1 MQLDAKWGF
10 LAKGSLQ
17 PGILEGLDPLVK
29 KSPLFMVK
37 NGTSLFYSGTHVS
50 MHGTVVNCFVTI
62 L

>member
-17 PGILEGLDPLVK
+17 PGLLEGLDLLVK

-37 NGTSLFYSGTHVS
+37 DGTSLFYSGTHVFF
-50 MHGTVVNCFVTI
+50 HRTVVKLFRDD